1 MEQKNCNSNMRLTSN
16 TVIGLTF
23 GQILTLITYTVFVVI
38 MYADMTE
45 RITKVEDKQ
54 KDMSR
59 TCEKQDILNDR
70 FVQSTITIEKALIR
84 IEGKLDLKQDRYR

>member
-1 MEQKNCNSNMRLTSN
+1 MRLTSN

-38 MYADMTE
+38 MYADITE
-45 RITKVEDKQ
+45 RLSRVEDKQ
-54 KDMSR
+54 TDMER
-59 TCEKQDILNDR
+59 TYEKQDIFNER
-70 FVQSTITIEKALIR
+70 FVQSTNTIEKTLIR